1 MRRIGLVL
9 VLLWLPLWTIPTS
22 VGAQPGEKIA
32 RVAILSGS
40 QRSPTG
46 YREFLD
52 ELRALGW
59 VEGRNLVFEARVAEG
74 RYERLPSLTEE
85 ILKWQPHVICTTQT
99 PATQAAMKATSTIPI
114 VMMGNGDPV
123 RYGLVKSLARPEA
136 NVTGTAWLPNE
147 LSIKLLEM
155 LREALPK
162 ATRVAALAN
171 PNNPGWT
178 PFVEDLR
185 VASPRLGVSI
195 EFVAISNEADLD
207 RALGTFTRK
216 RYDALLAS
224 PEAFVLAN
232 RQRILEVASTNR
244 LPVLGTNPTY
254 AEPGA
259 LITFS
264 PHSASIARQNA
275 RQVDKL
281 LRGARPGDVPV
292 ELPERFELVIN
303 LKTAKAL
310 GLTIPPSLLLR
321 ADQVIE

>member
-1 MRRIGLVL
+1 MRLIGLAVVL
-9 VLLWLPLWTIPTS
+9 ALGLVAAPLAAE
-22 VGAQPGEKIA
+22 AQPAEKVA
-32 RVAILSGS
+32 RVAILSAG

-59 VEGRNLVFEARVAEG
+59 VEGRNLVFETRVAEG
-74 RYERLPSLTEE
+74 RYERLPSLAAE
-85 ILKWQPHVICTTQT
+85 ILNWQPHVLCTVQT
-99 PATQAAMKATSTIPI
+99 PATQAAMKATSMIPI

-123 RYGLVKSLARPEA
+123 RYGLVKSLPRPEA

-147 LSIKLLEM
+147 LAIKLIEM
-155 LREALPK
+155 LREVLPQ

-178 PFVEDLR
+178 PWVEDLR

-224 PEAFVLAN
+224 PEAVVLAN

-244 LPVLGTNPTY
+244 LPVLGTNPLY

-292 ELPERFELVIN
+292 ELPERFELIVN
-303 LKTAKAL
+303 ARTARAL
-310 GLTIPPSLLLR
+310 GITLPQSLLLR
-321 ADQVIE
+321 ADRVIE

>member
-1 MRRIGLVL
+1 MRLIGLAVVL
-9 VLLWLPLWTIPTS
+9 AVSLALAPLAAE
-22 VGAQPGEKIA
+22 AQPAEKVA
-32 RVAILSGS
+32 RVAILSAG

-74 RYERLPSLTEE
+74 RYERLPSLTAE
-85 ILKWQPHVICTTQT
+85 ILNWQPHVICTVQT
-99 PATQAAMKATSTIPI
+99 PATQAAMKATSMIPI

-123 RYGLVKSLARPEA
+123 RYGLVKSLPRPEA

-147 LSIKLLEM
+147 LAIKLIEM
-155 LREALPK
+155 LREVLPQ

-178 PFVEDLR
+178 PWVEDLR

-224 PEAFVLAN
+224 PEAVVLAN

-244 LPVLGTNPTY
+244 LPVLGTNPLY

-292 ELPERFELVIN
+292 ELPERFELIVN
-303 LKTAKAL
+303 TRTARAL
-310 GLTIPPSLLLR
+310 GITLPQSLVVR
-321 ADQVIE
+321 ADQVIQ

>member
-9 VLLWLPLWTIPTS
+9 VLLWLPLWTTIPTS
-22 VGAQPGEKIA
+22 VGAQPAEKVA
-32 RVAILSGS
+32 RVAILSAGP
-40 QRSPTG
+40 RSPTG

-74 RYERLPSLTEE
+74 RYERLQSLTAE
-85 ILKWQPHVICTTQT
+85 ILNWQPHVICTVQT
-99 PATQAAMKATSTIPI
+99 PATQAAMKATSMIPI

-123 RYGLVKSLARPEA
+123 RYGLVKSLPRPEA

-147 LSIKLLEM
+147 LSIKLIEM
-155 LREALPK
+155 LREVLPQ
-162 ATRVAALAN
+162 ATRLAALSN

-216 RYDALLAS
+216 R
-224 PEAFVLAN
+224 
-232 RQRILEVASTNR
+232 
-244 LPVLGTNPTY
+244 
-254 AEPGA
+254 
-259 LITFS
+259 
-264 PHSASIARQNA
+264 
-275 RQVDKL
+275 
-281 LRGARPGDVPV
+281 
-292 ELPERFELVIN
+292 
-303 LKTAKAL
+303 
-310 GLTIPPSLLLR
+310 
-321 ADQVIE
+321 